1 MRPLFKWLFRLL
13 LLLLLWVAGV
23 AWYINDF
30 AGRDETRKADA
41 AVVLGAAAW
50 DRKPSPVLEER
61 LNHALDLY
69 KTGQVRKLIF
79 TGGFGDKAAMAESE
93 VARDY
98 AVAHGIP
105 RKDILIE
112 TASHS
117 TRGNVSEAARL
128 MQEKKLQ
135 SCLLV
140 SDPMH
145 MRRAVRMFR
154 DAGMP
159 CFSSPTKTSA
169 YVSWSAKAGFLAR
182 EVVFFTGYLVAGR

>member
-1 MRPLFKWLFRLL
+1 MRSFFKWSFRLL

-23 AWYINDF
+23 AWYISDF
-30 AGRDETRKADA
+30 AGRDETRPADA

-61 LNHALDLY
+61 LNHALQLY
-69 KTGQVRKLIF
+69 KTGKVRKLIF

-98 AVAHGIP
+98 ALAHGIP
-105 RKDILIE
+105 KKDILIE

-117 TRGNVSEAARL
+117 THGNVLEAARL
-128 MQEKKLQ
+128 MREKRLA

-140 SDPMH
+140 SDPLH

-154 DAGMP
+154 DAGVP

-169 YVSWSAKAGFLAR
+169 YVSWPAKAGFLTR
-182 EVVFFTGYLVAGR
+182 EVVFFTGYLVAER

>member
-1 MRPLFKWLFRLL
+1 
-13 LLLLLWVAGV
+13 
-23 AWYINDF
+23 
-30 AGRDETRKADA
+30 
-41 AVVLGAAAW
+41 VVLGAAAW

-69 KTGQVRKLIF
+69 KTGEVRKLIF

-112 TASHS
+112 TTSHS

-128 MQEKKLQ
+128 MQEKKLW

-154 DAGMP
+154 DAGVP
-159 CFSSPTKTSA
+159 CFSSPTKTSV
-169 YVSWSAKAGFLAR
+169 YVSWPAKAGFLAR

>member
-1 MRPLFKWLFRLL
+1 MRPFFKWLFRLL
-13 LLLLLWVAGV
+13 VLFLLWFGGM
-23 AWYINDF
+23 AWYIHDF

-69 KTGQVRKLIF
+69 KTGKVRKLVL
-79 TGGFGDKAAMAESE
+79 TGGFGDKAPMAESE

-98 AVAHGIP
+98 AIAHGIP
-105 RKDILIE
+105 KKDILIE

-117 TRGNVSEAARL
+117 TRGNAHEAARVMRERQL
-128 MQEKKLQ
+128 D

-140 SDPMH
+140 SDPLH

-154 DAGMP
+154 DAGVP

-169 YVSWSAKAGFLAR
+169 YVSLAAKAGFLAR
-182 EVVFFTGYLVAGR
+182 EVVYLTGYLVSGQ

>member
-69 KTGQVRKLIF
+69 KTGQ
-79 TGGFGDKAAMAESE
+79 E
-93 VARDY
+93 
-98 AVAHGIP
+98 AHLH
-105 RKDILIE
+105 R
-112 TASHS
+112 
-117 TRGNVSEAARL
+117 RL
-128 MQEKKLQ
+128 
-135 SCLLV
+135 
-140 SDPMH
+140 
-145 MRRAVRMFR
+145 RRQ
-154 DAGMP
+154 
-159 CFSSPTKTSA
+159 
-169 YVSWSAKAGFLAR
+169 
-182 EVVFFTGYLVAGR
+182 GRHG